1 MMKKIF
7 VVINALLL
15 SLFLIACSETNSPK
29 IYGAQSAEINIGES
43 FDPLEGVIATDSVDK
58 DLTPLIILSGD
69 TVDVNTVGSYEVI
82 YSVTNSANK
91 TTTVRRIVKVV
102 DKTAAFNNTTEHVTF
117 INFSEEFNIDDGSI
131 DLYYFDGKHLPYVVV
146 SEFIRL
152 LDGVYYSDEFEY
164 VIDKENEILTLIIDV
179 FYEFETTQYSLT
191 IDAKNDTLSTPS
203 LDFFYVYLMEG
214 ETNFSEGIISLD
226 PIVHEG
232 SEVLFDLSLYDFDI
246 KYEDNKFLMPL
257 VIANLFFNMENYFD
271 VYYNGVSLFGI
282 DTSDYSNPKLNYI
295 ISSKYNYLDEPEDI
309 KVNNYNYY
317 RLLIDYFYG
326 LKEDLGIINSEDFI
340 DFNSFMNSGS
350 DRSIL
355 NTTIKLDEL
364 HSSHL
369 AKGFY
374 KNRNFPESYNNI
386 TDGPRVGSFYSELT
400 KTVTTASY
408 RFGTTLFG
416 YLDLDDLE
424 YEELSNDTVIIY
436 VLNFYV
442 ETPNGIEEI
451 IESLPS
457 RIEHVIIDLS
467 LNTGGNLGA
476 VLRMFALMTDEEIW
490 YHYKNPLSGEK
501 VSYGVVGEKD
511 AYDNFTYSI
520 KTSAVTFSAANLSAS
535 IAKELGI
542 KVIGTKSSGGASG
555 ISFFVFPNGAI
566 VNLSSNM
573 VLTDSN
579 YNSIEYGIT
588 PDVILGENNL
598 YNNNL
603 ILEAIKYVN

>member
-7 VVINALLL
+7 VIINALLL

-43 FDPLEGVIATDSVDK
+43 FDPLEGVIATDSVDN

-214 ETNFSEGIISLD
+214 ETNFSEGIIALD

-271 VYYNGVSLFGI
+271 VYYNG
-282 DTSDYSNPKLNYI
+282 
-295 ISSKYNYLDEPEDI
+295 
-309 KVNNYNYY
+309 
-317 RLLIDYFYG
+317 
-326 LKEDLGIINSEDFI
+326 
-340 DFNSFMNSGS
+340 
-350 DRSIL
+350 
-355 NTTIKLDEL
+355 
-364 HSSHL
+364 
-369 AKGFY
+369 
-374 KNRNFPESYNNI
+374 
-386 TDGPRVGSFYSELT
+386 
-400 KTVTTASY
+400 
-408 RFGTTLFG
+408 
-416 YLDLDDLE
+416 
-424 YEELSNDTVIIY
+424 
-436 VLNFYV
+436 
-442 ETPNGIEEI
+442 
-451 IESLPS
+451 
-457 RIEHVIIDLS
+457 
-467 LNTGGNLGA
+467 
-476 VLRMFALMTDEEIW
+476 
-490 YHYKNPLSGEK
+490 
-501 VSYGVVGEKD
+501 
-511 AYDNFTYSI
+511 
-520 KTSAVTFSAANLSAS
+520 
-535 IAKELGI
+535 
-542 KVIGTKSSGGASG
+542 
-555 ISFFVFPNGAI
+555 
-566 VNLSSNM
+566 
-573 VLTDSN
+573 
-579 YNSIEYGIT
+579 
-588 PDVILGENNL
+588 
-598 YNNNL
+598 
-603 ILEAIKYVN
+603 